1 MWMDFGGE
9 LINMNAVSQII
20 KKEVNGGWYI
30 ELFRIDGSYMT
41 SLVFSDEEDAEK
53 ALEEIKAK
61 VFGGNTVNVCVPNG
75 TVLPVKTDGIVAVE
89 TI

>member
-41 SLVFSDEEDAEK
+41 SLVF
-53 ALEEIKAK
+53 
-61 VFGGNTVNVCVPNG
+61 F
-75 TVLPVKTDGIVAVE
+75 
-89 TI
+89 